1 MAKLPSKPTT
11 GQPRRITALAQVVQA
26 GRLTQNMIRVTLS
39 APEFA
44 GLPAT
49 CAGGHC
55 KIMLPAAGQSI
66 DAFRTQLADGPKPVT
81 RTYTIRNARPETREI
96 DIDFVA
102 HGDDGPASAWAARAR
117 AGDVIGFAGPGA
129 PKLTEF
135 DADFYLFAADM
146 SAIPVVAAGLEA
158 LPRDATGMA
167 IFEITSAGDRQQID
181 APPGVTQHWL
191 IHDDPHRASRE
202 QVRIVE
208 ALRWPEGRVRTLI
221 AGETGVVRSLRLLLR
236 GDRGLDR
243 RDVYASGYWRIGLAE
258 DEHQKVKRAESEAD
272 EARLSQVNGG

>member
-1 MAKLPSKPTT
+1 
-11 GQPRRITALAQVVQA
+11 
-26 GRLTQNMIRVTLS
+26 
-39 APEFA
+39 
-44 GLPAT
+44 
-49 CAGGHC
+49 
-55 KIMLPAAGQSI
+55 
-66 DAFRTQLADGPKPVT
+66 
-81 RTYTIRNARPETREI
+81 
-96 DIDFVA
+96 
-102 HGDDGPASAWAARAR
+102 
-117 AGDVIGFAGPGA
+117 
-129 PKLTEF
+129 
-135 DADFYLFAADM
+135 
-146 SAIPVVAAGLEA
+146 
-158 LPRDATGMA
+158 
-167 IFEITSAGDRQQID
+167 
-181 APPGVTQHWL
+181 WL